1 MHRRRTLLTARARPS
16 RRRHQTPLLGLLLL
30 ACQPS
35 PTGAPPARTPAA
47 AVATSVAPAPNQVV
61 APPNQLR
68 FSEQPVAVLPGEW
81 GVEFARPC
89 VKSTDDGSHVLV
101 LQGEF
106 DVPGFELY
114 LRYDGYLARP
124 VVQAARSSAGAREVR
139 LATLMDEWGE
149 LRPGRHRVVL
159 FAAGTADGRTPYTLQ
174 GEPALSLCD
183 LQVQADTVVDIETS
197 PETKTDSAHAAAAQ
211 PRPLDAAA
219 QPRVLL
225 MSPQGTL
232 NGNLAADAALLQL
245 FVIPRARTATL
256 VVERPDGGQD
266 RHQLEAGAYSIAG
279 LTNGDYRFST
289 GFVAAD
295 GFASGG
301 LWTPHVVTVN
311 RDAP

>member
-1 MHRRRTLLTARARPS
+1 MHRRRTLLTTRARPS
-16 RRRHQTPLLGLLLL
+16 RRHQTPLLGLLLL
-30 ACQPS
+30 ACQS
-35 PTGAPPARTPAA
+35 NPTGAPPARTPAA
-47 AVATSVAPAPNQVV
+47 AVATGVAPAPNEVV
-61 APPNQLR
+61 APPNQLH
-68 FSEQPVAVLPGEW
+68 FSEQPVTVLPGEW

-89 VKSTDDGSHVLV
+89 VKSTDDGSHVLL

-106 DVPGFELY
+106 AVPGFELY

-124 VVQAARSSAGAREVR
+124 VAQAAPSSAGAREVR

-149 LRPGRHRVVL
+149 LRPGKHRVVL
-159 FAAGTADGRTPYTLQ
+159 FAAGTVDGRTPYTLQ

-183 LQVQADTVVDIETS
+183 LQVQADTVVDTEAS
-197 PETKTDSAHAAAAQ
+197 PERQTDPTHAAAAQ
-211 PRPLDAAA
+211 TRPLDAAA

-225 MSPQGTL
+225 TSPQGTL